1 MSYFGAGHVVVQTEV
16 VQAPSRRFARGI
28 GLWREGG
35 LVDGATNA
43 ILDADTRAHSTL
55 DLGESGHEC
64 E

>member
-1 MSYFGAGHVVVQTEV
+1 VVVQTEV